1 MTFKEKIVKLRK
13 QKGLTQDDFA
23 SAVGVSR
30 QAVYKWESGHS
41 YPEAQ
46 KLLEI
51 KKLFDISIDD
61 LLDENYE
68 IVLPEKK
75 KKKRL
80 SKEVKAELEAEA
92 LAEVSATEAPV
103 AEAAVVEPIAEEVKE
118 EDPAVYVAEEA
129 PVAKEVAPEAAAVV
143 EEAPKEEAAVEEA
156 PIEEKPAVAEDESKK
171 KVGFF
176 GRIFGRK

>member
-1 MTFKEKIVKLRK
+1 MTFKEKIIKLRK

-30 QAVYKWESGHS
+30 QAVYKWESGQS

-61 LLDENYE
+61 LLDDSFDV
-68 IVLPEKK
+68 IVPEKK
-75 KKKRL
+75 KRRRL
-80 SKEVKAELEAEA
+80 PKEVKAEVEAETLSGEEPA
-92 LAEVSATEAPV
+92 IPEAPVEAPAVMEPVSDAPIEAVYEPEIPATEESAHAEPVAESAPTESATESAS
-103 AEAAVVEPIAEEVKE
+103 A
-118 EDPAVYVAEEA
+118 
-129 PVAKEVAPEAAAVV
+129 
-143 EEAPKEEAAVEEA
+143 
-156 PIEEKPAVAEDESKK
+156 DESSEGDPDEPKK

>member
-30 QAVYKWESGHS
+30 QAVYKWESGQS

-68 IVLPEKK
+68 VVLPEKK

-80 SKEVKAELEAEA
+80 SKEVKAEVEAEA
-92 LAEVSATEAPV
+92 LGTASSAEAPAVEEPVAEVPAVEEPV
-103 AEAAVVEPIAEEVKE
+103 AEAP
-118 EDPAVYVAEEA
+118 
-129 PVAKEVAPEAAAVV
+129 
-143 EEAPKEEAAVEEA
+143 AVEE
-156 PIEEKPAVAEDESKK
+156 PAVEVPATEEPSAEVPAEEEPKK

>member
-61 LLDENYE
+61 LLDDSYE

-80 SKEVKAELEAEA
+80 SKEVKAEIEAEA
-92 LAEVSATEAPV
+92 LAEST
-103 AEAAVVEPIAEEVKE
+103 
-118 EDPAVYVAEEA
+118 
-129 PVAKEVAPEAAAVV
+129 V
-143 EEAPKEEAAVEEA
+143 EESPKEEAAQESSPEA
-156 PIEEKPAVAEDESKK
+156 PVEVAPVAEEPAVQRSRQPRADA
-171 KVGFF
+171 GD
-176 GRIFGRK
+176 R